1 MCFVCPVLINWLWRC
16 KYIWHIHSFVL
27 QHGAR
32 TILYVHFNLHP
43 VLGYSVYI
51 YIYIYEPYFDGSVL
65 NLSHWSWAEM
75 CCFDKTVITLLG
87 CNFSSFL
94 AYKQSLIQRHT
105 NTNLTL
111 WCCKCCNVWSQPE
124 NIHRSSLYLLLYCL
138 KTERDGSLSRLLM
151 IHTAKL
157 VSHMVRQ
164 IFDSL
169 PNFLRMLMVVIILK
183 INPHIHTVYMYI
195 CSSLLS
201 CLSQIVSHN
210 IPQAPDS

>member
-1 MCFVCPVLINWLWRC
+1 
-16 KYIWHIHSFVL
+16 
-27 QHGAR
+27 
-32 TILYVHFNLHP
+32 
-43 VLGYSVYI
+43 
-51 YIYIYEPYFDGSVL
+51 
-65 NLSHWSWAEM
+65 
-75 CCFDKTVITLLG
+75 
-87 CNFSSFL
+87 
-94 AYKQSLIQRHT
+94 
-105 NTNLTL
+105 
-111 WCCKCCNVWSQPE
+111 
-124 NIHRSSLYLLLYCL
+124 
-138 KTERDGSLSRLLM
+138 M

-183 INPHIHTVYMYI
+183 IYPHIHTVYMYI